1 MRTKLILTLTA
12 LLTACGPLVIG
23 SPEPDPMDLET
34 PIHISGADPALV
46 REAYSAVIL
55 AGGNPS
61 QDLEGAYNLT
71 IRIDPRCPCGAEY
84 SCADSQNR
92 TVILCPQINDMSRN
106 QIRITVWGAVAQT
119 LWGANPLP
127 CEDASVLSP
136 SRCRDADRLQ
146 TFTEADQVE
155 ICRHARGPFCQ
166 GYLDR

>member
-1 MRTKLILTLTA
+1 MVKTKLILGLA
-12 LLTACGPLVIG
+12 LLAACGPLVVG
-23 SPEPDPMDLET
+23 GPEPDPMDLET
-34 PIHISGADPALV
+34 PIHISGTDSTLV

-71 IRIDPRCPCGAEY
+71 VKIDPTCPCGTEY

-106 QIRITVWGAVAQT
+106 QIRITIWSATAQT

-146 TFTEADQVE
+146 TFTEADQAE
-155 ICRHARGPFCQ
+155 ICRHARGQFCQ
-166 GYLDR
+166 GYLTR